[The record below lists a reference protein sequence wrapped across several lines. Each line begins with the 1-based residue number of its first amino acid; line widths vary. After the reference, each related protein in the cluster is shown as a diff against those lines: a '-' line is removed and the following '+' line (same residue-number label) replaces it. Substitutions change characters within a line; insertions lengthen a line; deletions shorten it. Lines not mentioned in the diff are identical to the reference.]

1 MVSLSLFMTP
11 LWCYHGVM
19 DLDRY
24 VTDLQ
29 AQLAATAETSDPDAQ
44 AVAERLSAAL
54 DAATRLM
61 VLGVLSDAVS
71 EITREIAPGSVDVVL
86 RGRDLHLVVTRPA
99 TPSFSETGATGPSAP
114 EDSIAVQPLD
124 GTVTSRT
131 TLRLH
136 DRHKARAEQAA
147 AEEGLSVN
155 SWFVRAIAAALEPNV
170 RRAAKRE
177 ARQGDSFTGW
187 AR

>member
-1 MVSLSLFMTP
+1 
-11 LWCYHGVM
+11 M

-29 AQLAATAETSDPDAQ
+29 SQLAAATEAGDPDAR
-44 AVAERLSAAL
+44 AIAERLSATL
-54 DAATRLM
+54 DAAARLM
-61 VLGVLSDAVS
+61 VLAVLSDAAS

-86 RGRDLHLVVTRPA
+86 RGRDPYLVVSRPE
-99 TPSFSETGATGPSAP
+99 TPSFSETRAAGLPTP
-114 EDSIAVQPLD
+114 EDEVAAEPLD
-124 GTVTSRT
+124 DTVTSRT
-131 TLRLH
+131 TLRLP
-136 DRHKARAEQAA
+136 DRLKTRADQAA

-170 RRAAKRE
+170 RRAARRQ